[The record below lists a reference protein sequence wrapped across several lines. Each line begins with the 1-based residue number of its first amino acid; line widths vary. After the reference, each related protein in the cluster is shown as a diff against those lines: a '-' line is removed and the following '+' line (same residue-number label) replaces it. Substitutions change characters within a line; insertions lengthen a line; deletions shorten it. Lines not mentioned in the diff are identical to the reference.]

1 MFYGSNQSGLA
12 CIFSDIAPLYSTSL
26 NTLGNTMS
34 AIAGIVGP
42 IIVSAF
48 VSAWPGVWG
57 WRLAFLLTGM
67 NCM

>member
-1 MFYGSNQSGLA
+1 MYHY
-12 CIFSDIAPLYSTSL
+12 LYELFLLILYPILFRIPHPTTA
-26 NTLGNTMS
+26 NTVG

-57 WRLAFLLTGM
+57 WRLAFLLTGVY
-67 NCM
+67 CM